1 MEKINANDFRVT
13 GAVSLQNL
21 PTTTDIG
28 AGEDEVVKKLAKTR
42 QKLSSMQDVMYAHK
56 KYNVLVCFQG
66 MDTSGKDSLIR
77 EVFREFNPRGVEV
90 QSFKTPTSTELEH
103 DYLWRHY
110 IKLPEKGKFGVFN
123 RSHYENVLISR
134 VHPEYVLHENIPGI
148 ESVDDIPKDF
158 WKKRLKEIRNFESH
172 LVNNGTIVMKFF
184 LHISKEEQRERLLR
198 RLDEEKHNWK
208 FSPDDLKERDCWE
221 AYQEFYEEAINETSV
236 KNAPWFI
243 IPADDKDTA
252 RLITAKIIR
261 QEMKKYKDITEPELS
276 EEIQERIAFYR
287 KKLNEVK

>member
-1 MEKINANDFRVT
+1 MEKIKADEFRVT
-13 GAVSLQNL
+13 EAIMLKNV
-21 PTTTDIG
+21 PTKVDIK
-28 AGEDEVVKKLAKTR
+28 AEAEAVVKKLSKTR

-56 KYNVLVCFQG
+56 KYSVLVCFQG

-90 QSFKTPTSTELEH
+90 QSFKIPTATELEH

-110 IKLPEKGKFGVFN
+110 IKLPAKGKFGVFN

-134 VHPEYVLHENIPGI
+134 VHPEYVLNENIPGI
-148 ESVDDIPKDF
+148 NALDDIPKDF
-158 WKKRLKEIRNFESH
+158 WKKRLKEIRDFEAH
-172 LVNNGTIVMKFF
+172 LVNNGTIVLKFF

-236 KNAPWFI
+236 KKAPWFI

-261 QEMKKYKDITEPELS
+261 QEMKQYKDIIEPELS
-276 EEIQERIAFYR
+276 DEIKERIAYYR
-287 KKLNEVK
+287 KKLGEDK

>member
-1 MEKINANDFRVT
+1 MEKIKAADFRVT
-13 GAVSLQNL
+13 EGISLSDI
-21 PTTTDIG
+21 PTKIDIG
-28 AGEDEVVKKLAKTR
+28 ASEDKVIKKLAKTR

-90 QSFKTPTSTELEH
+90 QSFKTPTSAELEH

-110 IKLPEKGKFGVFN
+110 IRLPEKGKFGVFN

-134 VHPEYVLHENIPGI
+134 VHPEYVLGEDIPGI
-148 ESVDDIPKDF
+148 ESVEDIPKDF
-158 WKKRLKEIRNFESH
+158 WKKRLREIRNFESH
-172 LVNNGTIVMKFF
+172 LVNNGTIIMKFF

-236 KNAPWFI
+236 RQAPWFI
-243 IPADDKDTA
+243 IPADDKDVA

-261 QEMKKYKDITEPELS
+261 QEMKQYKDITEPELS
-276 EEIQERIAFYR
+276 DEVKDRIAFYR
-287 KKLNEVK
+287 KKLGEGK

>member
-1 MEKINANDFRVT
+1 MEKINADNFRVT
-13 GAVSLQNL
+13 EAIKL
-21 PTTTDIG
+21 
-28 AGEDEVVKKLAKTR
+28 EDTATKIAIQATEKEVVKKLSKTR
-42 QKLSSMQDVMYAHK
+42 QKLSIMQDVMYAYK
-56 KYNVLVCFQG
+56 KYNVLICFQG

-90 QSFKTPTSTELEH
+90 QSFKTPTSAELGH

-110 IKLPEKGKFGVFN
+110 VKLPERGKFGVFN

-134 VHPEYVLHENIPGI
+134 VHPEYVLNENIPGI
-148 ESVDDIPKDF
+148 NTVEGIPKDF
-158 WKKRLKEIRNFESH
+158 WKKRLKDIKNFEEH
-172 LVNNGTIVMKFF
+172 LVNNGTIVLKFF
-184 LHISKEEQRERLLR
+184 LHLSKEEQRERLLR

-243 IPADDKDTA
+243 IPADDKDVA
-252 RLITAKIIR
+252 RLIVAKIIR
-261 QEMKKYKDITEPELS
+261 HEMKKYKDITEPELS
-276 EEIQERIAFYR
+276 EEIKERIAFYR
-287 KKLNEVK
+287 KKLNEDK